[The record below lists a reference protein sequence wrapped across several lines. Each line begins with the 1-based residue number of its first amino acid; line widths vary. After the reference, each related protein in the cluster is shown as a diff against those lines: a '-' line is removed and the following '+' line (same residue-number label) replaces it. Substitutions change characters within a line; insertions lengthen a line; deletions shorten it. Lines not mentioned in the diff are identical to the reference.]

1 MVALLLIA
9 LSLGLT
15 NFAASIAIGV
25 SGVDRRVRL
34 RIALSFAI
42 FEAGM
47 PIIGLALGHSLSHTL
62 GSSAQVFGG
71 LLLIATGAH
80 TSYAALTQ
88 DVSDEAEA
96 VKATAGLGR
105 LLVLAAALSIDNLV
119 VGFALGAT
127 HTNLILSVIVITAMS
142 VGLSLVGLEL
152 GGRLGARIEHN
163 SEILGGIILIAVGI
177 AVLINLL

>member
-62 GSSAQVFGG
+62 GSSAQVIGG

-80 TSYAALTQ
+80 TSYAALTH

-96 VKATAGLGR
+96 VATAGLGR

-163 SEILGGIILIAVGI
+163 SEILGGIILTAVGI